1 MGIVI
6 VYLTLTIPAVMRF
19 EAFLS
24 FLGLGVEAPD
34 VSWGLLVNE
43 GIQVITPIKT
53 YGWLVLYPGLT
64 LALTLFALS
73 FLGDGLRDALDPK
86 MKNK

>member
-1 MGIVI
+1 MVFI
-6 VYLTLTIPAVMRF
+6 TTT
-19 EAFLS
+19 EEFLS